1 MNDSD
6 YRLFVIGLAVATLG
20 LLVSVIVLAF
30 VIPFVIATYIVIVT
44 IFFLAMDIQHQGDKD
59 IDDYI
64 VLILIWLFSPF
75 FFWYSL

>member
-6 YRLFVIGLAVATLG
+6 YRLFVIGLAVTTLG